1 MYIYTYSDAVFR
13 NTSFYYIIMIKAITF
28 DLWNTLFENISYSDI
43 RLNLILDIL
52 RKRDI
57 ILSIDKIKESYES
70 NFSFLVPEQKMNNF
84 NHVYTESRFLNLINN
99 LNVKMS
105 NAEVKNIVRKLE
117 DIMLSNPP
125 PLKPNVKKT
134 LESLDPYYKIGL
146 ISDTGITPGRILKL
160 ALEQH
165 EILQFFDTLIFSDE
179 LGVYKPHPLPFQ
191 TALKNLAVSA
201 DVSIHIGD
209 LIDTDIV
216 GAKNYNMRAIWVN
229 NEPNIKFLKIKPD
242 FIIKDIYETV
252 GIIAQI
258 P

>member
-1 MYIYTYSDAVFR
+1 
-13 NTSFYYIIMIKAITF
+13 MIKAITF

-43 RLNLILDIL
+43 RLDFISDII
-52 RKRDI
+52 RKRDGD
-57 ILSIDKIKESYES
+57 LSFDKIKESYES
-70 NFSFLVPEQKMNNF
+70 NFLFLVPEEKLNKLH
-84 NHVYTESRFLNLINN
+84 HVYTEKRFKNLLKDLNF
-99 LNVKMS
+99 KMS
-105 NAEVKNIVRKLE
+105 KVEIKNIVRKLE
-117 DIMLSNPP
+117 DTMLSNPP

-134 LESLDPYYKIGL
+134 LESLDSHYKIGL
-146 ISDTGITPGRILKL
+146 ISDTGITPGRILKQ
-160 ALEQH
+160 ALEHH
-165 EILQFFDTLIFSDE
+165 EILQYFDTLIFSDE
-179 LGVYKPHPLPFQ
+179 LGVYKPHSLPFQ

-201 DVSIHIGD
+201 EMSIHVGD

-229 NEPNIKFLKIKPD
+229 NEPNTKFLKIKPD